1 MSKFKKIF
9 KIAAPLAL
17 AFIPGMQPL
26 AAGMLGAGLGALGG
40 GGLKGALLGGLGGAL
55 GAGGLGGAAGSAGTA
70 LGRGISNTLGMA
82 GAGAQTIGQGLS
94 GALLGGA
101 TGGKQGAILGG
112 LGGAISP
119 NFGDIK
125 NYVGGKFNEL
135 GDLAGGQLGDF
146 GDTIDRNLGTSIFA
160 PAQTGDAGIDA
171 YNNIL
176 RSDANPFQGTEY
188 GPQPISILPSGASG
202 GEKSGTST
210 DAGGAAQTGA
220 KSMKF
225 SDVLSGVND
234 YYAQDKMQQ
243 EQMDALR
250 RAESAYSP
258 YLSAG
263 GQGLNELLR
272 GYNPGDLTQ
281 DPSYQF
287 RLAEGQKAL
296 EKSMAARGMLNS
308 GQSMKAITDY
318 GQNMASTAYDDA
330 YRNWF
335 ARNAQLASYGNQNL
349 GNMAN
354 IYSQMGDVNAS
365 SPLSNNSFINALL
378 AGQYGGF

>member
-17 AFIPGMQPL
+17 GFIPGMQPL
-26 AAGMLGAGLGALGG
+26 AAAALGAGLGALGG
-40 GGLKGALLGGLGGAL
+40 GGLKGALLGGLGGGL
-55 GAGGLGGAAGSAGTA
+55 GAGGLGGAAGSAGAA

-82 GAGAQTIGQGLS
+82 GTGAQTIGQGLS

-125 NYVGGKFNEL
+125 DYVGGQANEL
-135 GDLAGGQLGDF
+135 GNF
-146 GDTIDRNLGTSIFA
+146 VDRNLGTNAFGPSSESLLAA
-160 PAQTGDAGIDA
+160 PATSYAPNVSPELKGQVENSINYWQSQVPGYSGTESSGSGDAG
-171 YNNIL
+171 
-176 RSDANPFQGTEY
+176 
-188 GPQPISILPSGASG
+188 
-202 GEKSGTST
+202 TSS

-225 SDVLSGVND
+225 SDILSGVSD
-234 YYAQDKMQQ
+234 YYSQDKMQE

-308 GQSMKAITDY
+308 GQAMKAITDY

-354 IYSQMGDVNAS
+354 IYGQMGDVSAS
-365 SPLSNNSFINALL
+365 SPLSNNSFLNALL
-378 AGQYGGF
+378 AGQYGGL

>member
-17 AFIPGMQPL
+17 GFIPGMQPL
-26 AAGMLGAGLGALGG
+26 AAGTLGAGLGALGG

-70 LGRGISNTLGMA
+70 LGRGISNTIGLA
-82 GAGAQTIGQGLS
+82 GKGAQTIGQGLS

-125 NYVGGKFNEL
+125 DYVGGQANEL
-135 GDLAGGQLGDF
+135 GGA
-146 GDTIDRNLGTSIFA
+146 IDRSLGTSVFRPSA
-160 PAQTGDAGIDA
+160 TSNAGIDA
-171 YNNIL
+171 YNNVL
-176 RSDANPFQGTEY
+176 ASEANPFQGTEY
-188 GPQPISILPSGASG
+188 GPQPIYYDGGMSGVEG
-202 GEKSGTST
+202 GGGSSDAGTST

-225 SDVLSGVND
+225 SDILSGVND
-234 YYAQDKMQQ
+234 YYAQDQMQK

-250 RAESAYSP
+250 RAEAAYSP
-258 YLSAG
+258 YIAAG

-296 EKSMAARGMLNS
+296 ERSMAARGMLNS
-308 GQSMKAITDY
+308 GQAMKAITDY

-335 ARNAQLASYGNQNL
+335 ARNAALANYGNQNL

-354 IYSQMGDVNAS
+354 IYGQMGDVNAS
-365 SPLSNNSFINALL
+365 SPLSNNSFLNALL